1 MVNDDTKITPYD
13 TTDVTSEDTK
23 EVLDKIETYLGDD
36 FLSRKFDEDA
46 TLDLQ
51 ENEKETPIKEEEPKS
66 EDKPVVEDK
75 PAEPIVDKPVI
86 DEDKMVESIAD
97 RVRDKLVKDLGLSDK
112 EIDDDAPLWE
122 KEDRNPQ
129 SYREIANYA
138 AQMIEKKQEAK
149 KIETAESEKKAH
161 ELDEEQFG
169 VFEKSI
175 NKEWDD
181 QMAEL
186 EASNKIPKGEEGKA
200 ARLDLFAIMGEIK
213 DKRIAEGKP
222 MITNLKEIYYE
233 HYLPRQNKVKQP
245 AGADAPVGTGKK
257 SVTSGDNQP
266 YSYNELRGKSMY
278 DLISEST

>member
-1 MVNDDTKITPYD
+1 MVNDDTKITPND

-51 ENEKETPIKEEEPKS
+51 ENEEETPIKEEEPKS
-66 EDKPVVEDK
+66 KDKPVVEDK

-97 RVRDKLVKDLGLSDK
+97 KVRDKLVKDLGISDK

-129 SYREIANYA
+129 SYREIADYA

-149 KIETAESEKKAH
+149 KAAMTESEKKAH
-161 ELDEEQFG
+161 ELEEEQFG
-169 VFEKSI
+169 VFEKSVY
-175 NKEWDD
+175 KEWDD

-186 EASNKIPKGEEGKA
+186 EASNKIPKGEEGIA
-200 ARLDLFAIMGEIK
+200 ARVDLFAIMGEIK

-266 YSYNELRGKSMY
+266 YSYNELRRKSMH
-278 DLISEST
+278 DLLTEAA